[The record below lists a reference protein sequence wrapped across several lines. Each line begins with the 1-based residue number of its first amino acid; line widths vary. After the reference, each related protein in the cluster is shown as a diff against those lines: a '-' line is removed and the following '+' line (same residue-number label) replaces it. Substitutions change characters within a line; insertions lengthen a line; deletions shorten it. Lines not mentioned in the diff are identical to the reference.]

1 MTRIHSALTTTEEL
15 NSYTP
20 EGDARKKAFHKEGK
34 KFLEKIAKD
43 LGLLK
48 GDYDLRSNLAGMAVS
63 GEVTL
68 HTDTFYL
75 QLSESL
81 MYRGV
86 SLLHRSCKGRKD
98 YCGGQNNTVA
108 LNDLKNDAR
117 YERLISSC
125 RNWMLSATTD

>member
-1 MTRIHSALTTTEEL
+1 MPKIHNALTTTEAL
-15 NSYTP
+15 NSYSD

-48 GDYDLRSNLAGMAVS
+48 GDYDLRNNLAGIAVS
-63 GEVTL
+63 GEITL
-68 HTDTFYL
+68 HADTFYL
-75 QLSESL
+75 QLSESFL
-81 MYRGV
+81 HPGV

-108 LNDLKNDAR
+108 VKDLKDDAR
-117 YERLISSC
+117 YERLLSNC
-125 RNWMLSATTD
+125 RSWLMSAD